1 MSCEIDIT
9 FIMSSI
15 NENIGKMIFVNEV
28 IIIRDDRP
36 IGALMSNLQTY
47 GTYTKEMA
55 EEFSRG
61 AMRALLDKS
70 YSIFLSL

>member
-1 MSCEIDIT
+1 
-9 FIMSSI
+9 MSSM
-15 NENIGKMIFVNEV
+15 NENKDNMFFINEV

-61 AMRALLDKS
+61 AMSALLDKS
-70 YSIFLSL
+70 YSMFLFS